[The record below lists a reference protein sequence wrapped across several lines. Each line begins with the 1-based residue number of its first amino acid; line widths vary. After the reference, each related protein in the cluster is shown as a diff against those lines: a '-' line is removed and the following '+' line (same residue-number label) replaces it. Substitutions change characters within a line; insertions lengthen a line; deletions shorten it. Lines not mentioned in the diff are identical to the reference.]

1 MKNAIARFGKFL
13 SAMVMPNIGAFIAW
27 GFITALFIDTG
38 WIPNAELASIQPF
51 MLTFLLPV
59 LIAAQGGKM
68 VGGDRGR
75 VMGAIAVMGCIAGVG
90 GTEGQPMLMG
100 AMIMGPLAGWVIK
113 KFDKMMENRMP
124 AGFEMLIN
132 NFSVGIFGMIMAILG
147 YYAIGPVMSAI
158 LSVLSAGVAFLVN
171 HSLLPLV
178 SVFLEPAK
186 VLFLNNAIN
195 HGVFTPI
202 GAEQVAEAG
211 KSIMYML
218 ETNPGPGLGVLLA
231 YMFFSKD
238 RTTRGSAPGAIII
251 HFFGGIHE
259 IYFPYILMNP
269 VVIIAPIVGNACA
282 ILFFSIMNAGLNGPA
297 APGSIIA
304 FTMMS
309 PRSSIFVS
317 WIGVAIAAAVSF
329 VIAAPIVKMAGAKNL
344 EEAQGQMQQMK
355 AEAKGTA
362 APAAADTP
370 LADGSAVK
378 KVIFA
383 CDAGMGSSAMGATK
397 FRNRIKDER
406 PDLIVTNTSVDNIP
420 ADADVVVCQ
429 QVLADRARACAPQA
443 HLVAI
448 GNFLADPGLDAL
460 YRTLT
465 AARPA
470 QAQAAPDAAAAE
482 PAPAEEKKRT
492 VMTADCVMLGLQP
505 VSKEDAIRAAGRLL
519 VEQGCVDE
527 QYIDAMLEREKLVTT
542 YMGMGIAIP
551 HGTTEQK
558 ARVKKSGIVMLQYPE
573 GVDFGDEKAQL
584 IFGIAGVGDE
594 HLDLLSNICTALE
607 DETVLNNLKTT
618 GDVSYVLKCL
628 EFHDEEA

>member
-362 APAAADTP
+362 APAAADAP

-465 AARPA
+465 AAKPA
-470 QAQAAPDAAAAE
+470 QAEAAPDAAAAE
-482 PAPAEEKKRT
+482 PAQAEGKKRT

>member
-362 APAAADTP
+362 VPAAADTP

-397 FRNRIKDER
+397 FRNRIKEER

-482 PAPAEEKKRT
+482 PAQAEEKKRT

>member
-38 WIPNAELASIQPF
+38 WIPNADLASIQPF

-75 VMGAIAVMGCIAGVG
+75 VMGAIAVMGCIAGVN

-113 KFDKMMENRMP
+113 KFDQAMEGRMP

-132 NFSVGIFGMIMAILG
+132 NFSVGIFGMVLAIIG
-147 YYAIGPVMSAI
+147 YYAIGPIMSAI

-231 YMFFSKD
+231 YMFFS
-238 RTTRGSAPGAIII
+238 
-251 HFFGGIHE
+251 
-259 IYFPYILMNP
+259 
-269 VVIIAPIVGNACA
+269 
-282 ILFFSIMNAGLNGPA
+282 IMNAGLNGPA

-304 FTMMS
+304 FIMMS
-309 PRSSIFVS
+309 PRDSIIVS
-317 WIGVAIAAAVSF
+317 IIGVVIAAAVSF
-329 VIAAPIVKMAGAKNL
+329 VIASPIVKMAGAKNL
-344 EEAQGQMQQMK
+344 EDAQGKMQQMK

-362 APAAADTP
+362 VPAASAP
-370 LADGSAVK
+370 VADGGAVK

-397 FRNRIKDER
+397 FRNRIKAER

-429 QVLADRARACAPQA
+429 QVLADRARASAPQA

-448 GNFLADPGLDAL
+448 GNFLADPGLDEL
-460 YRTLT
+460 YHSLT
-465 AARPA
+465 AQKPA
-470 QAQAAPDAAAAE
+470 DAPQAAAAE
-482 PAPAEEKKRT
+482 PAAAAEKKRT
-492 VMTADCVMLGLQP
+492 TINADCIKLGLQP
-505 VSKEDAIRAAGRLL
+505 VSKEEAIRAAGRLL

-527 QYIDAMLEREKLVTT
+527 SYIDAMLEREKLVTT

-573 GVDFGDEKAQL
+573 GVDFGEEKAQL
-584 IFGIAGVGDE
+584 VFGIAGVGDE

-607 DETVLNNLKTT
+607 DEEVLNNLKTT
-618 GDVSYVLKCL
+618 KDVSYVLKCL
-628 EFHDEEA
+628 EFHD

>member
-460 YRTLT
+460 YRALT
-465 AARPA
+465 AAKPA
-470 QAQAAPDAAAAE
+470 QEQAAPDAAAAE
-482 PAPAEEKKRT
+482 PAQAEEKKRT

>member
-218 ETNPGPGLGVLLA
+218 ETNPGPGLSVLLA

-460 YRTLT
+460 YRALT
-465 AARPA
+465 AAKPA

>member
-1 MKNAIARFGKFL
+1 MKNTIARFGKFL

-38 WIPNAELASIQPF
+38 WVPNADLASIQPF

-90 GTEGQPMLMG
+90 GTDGQPMLMG

-113 KFDKMMENRMP
+113 KFDQAMEGRMP

-132 NFSVGIFGMIMAILG
+132 NFSVGIFGMILAIIG
-147 YYAIGPVMSAI
+147 YYAIGPIMSAI
-158 LSVLSAGVAFLVN
+158 LSILSAGVAFLVN

-238 RTTRGSAPGAIII
+238 RTTKGSAPGAIII

-269 VVIIAPIVGNACA
+269 AVIIAPIVGNACA

-304 FTMMS
+304 FIMMS
-309 PRSSIFVS
+309 PRDSILVS
-317 WIGVAIAAAVSF
+317 IIGVVIAAAVSF
-329 VIAAPIVKMAGAKNL
+329 VIASPIVKMAGAKNL
-344 EEAQGQMQQMK
+344 DEAQSKMQQMN

-362 APAAADTP
+362 VPAAASAPVTE
-370 LADGSAVK
+370 GGAVK
-378 KVIFA
+378 NFIFA

-397 FRNRIKDER
+397 FRNRIKAER

-429 QVLADRARACAPQA
+429 QVLADRARASAPQA

-460 YRTLT
+460 YQALT
-465 AARPA
+465 AVKPA
-470 QAQAAPDAAAAE
+470 GAPQTEAAAPAAA
-482 PAPAEEKKRT
+482 PAEKKRT
-492 VMTADCVMLGLQP
+492 TINADCVKLGLP
-505 VSKEDAIRAAGRLL
+505 SVSKEEAIRAAGRLL

-527 QYIDAMLEREKLVTT
+527 AYIDAMLEREKLVTT

-558 ARVKKSGIVMLQYPE
+558 ARVKKSGIVMLQYPD
-573 GVDFGDEKAQL
+573 GVDFGEEKAQL
-584 IFGIAGVGDE
+584 VFGIAGVGDE

-607 DETVLNNLKTT
+607 DEEVLNKLKTT
-618 GDVSYVLKCL
+618 NDVSYVLQCL
-628 EFHDEEA
+628 EFHD

>member
-202 GAEQVAEAG
+202 DAEQVAEAG

-362 APAAADTP
+362 APAAADAP

-465 AARPA
+465 AAKPA

>member
-1 MKNAIARFGKFL
+1 
-13 SAMVMPNIGAFIAW
+13 
-27 GFITALFIDTG
+27 
-38 WIPNAELASIQPF
+38 
-51 MLTFLLPV
+51 
-59 LIAAQGGKM
+59 
-68 VGGDRGR
+68 
-75 VMGAIAVMGCIAGVG
+75 
-90 GTEGQPMLMG
+90 
-100 AMIMGPLAGWVIK
+100 
-113 KFDKMMENRMP
+113 
-124 AGFEMLIN
+124 
-132 NFSVGIFGMIMAILG
+132 
-147 YYAIGPVMSAI
+147 
-158 LSVLSAGVAFLVN
+158 
-171 HSLLPLV
+171 
-178 SVFLEPAK
+178 
-186 VLFLNNAIN
+186 
-195 HGVFTPI
+195 
-202 GAEQVAEAG
+202 
-211 KSIMYML
+211 
-218 ETNPGPGLGVLLA
+218 
-231 YMFFSKD
+231 
-238 RTTRGSAPGAIII
+238 
-251 HFFGGIHE
+251 
-259 IYFPYILMNP
+259 
-269 VVIIAPIVGNACA
+269 
-282 ILFFSIMNAGLNGPA
+282 
-297 APGSIIA
+297 
-304 FTMMS
+304 MS

-362 APAAADTP
+362 APAAADAP

-397 FRNRIKDER
+397 FRNRIKEER

-465 AARPA
+465 AAKPA
-470 QAQAAPDAAAAE
+470 QAQAAPDAVAAE

>member
-1 MKNAIARFGKFL
+1 MKNAVQRFGKFL

-27 GFITALFIDTG
+27 GFITALFIEAG
-38 WIPNAELASIQPF
+38 WLPNEQLASLNGP
-51 MLTFLLPV
+51 MLNYLLPI
-59 LIAAQGGKM
+59 LIGVQGGKL
-68 VGGDRGR
+68 VGGDRGA
-75 VMGAIAVMGCIAGVG
+75 VMGAIATVGVIVG
-90 GTEGQPMLMG
+90 APDYPMLMG
-100 AMIMGPLAGWVIK
+100 SMVMGPLAGFVIK
-113 KFDKMMENRMP
+113 KFDQAMDGRMP

-132 NFSVGIFGMIMAILG
+132 NFSVGIFGMVLAIIG
-147 YYAIGPVMSAI
+147 YYAIGPIMSAI

-304 FTMMS
+304 FIMMS
-309 PRSSIFVS
+309 PRDSIIVS
-317 WIGVAIAAAVSF
+317 IIGVVIAAAVSF
-329 VIAAPIVKMAGAKNL
+329 VIASPIVKMAGAKNL
-344 EEAQGQMQQMK
+344 EDAQGKMQQMK

-362 APAAADTP
+362 VPAASAP
-370 LADGSAVK
+370 VADGSAVK

-397 FRNRIKDER
+397 FRNRIKEER
-406 PDLIVTNTSVDNIP
+406 PDLIVTNSSVDNIP

-465 AARPA
+465 AAKPA
-470 QAQAAPDAAAAE
+470 QAEAAPDAAAAE

>member
-1 MKNAIARFGKFL
+1 
-13 SAMVMPNIGAFIAW
+13 
-27 GFITALFIDTG
+27 
-38 WIPNAELASIQPF
+38 
-51 MLTFLLPV
+51 
-59 LIAAQGGKM
+59 
-68 VGGDRGR
+68 
-75 VMGAIAVMGCIAGVG
+75 
-90 GTEGQPMLMG
+90 
-100 AMIMGPLAGWVIK
+100 
-113 KFDKMMENRMP
+113 
-124 AGFEMLIN
+124 
-132 NFSVGIFGMIMAILG
+132 
-147 YYAIGPVMSAI
+147 
-158 LSVLSAGVAFLVN
+158 
-171 HSLLPLV
+171 
-178 SVFLEPAK
+178 
-186 VLFLNNAIN
+186 
-195 HGVFTPI
+195 
-202 GAEQVAEAG
+202 
-211 KSIMYML
+211 
-218 ETNPGPGLGVLLA
+218 
-231 YMFFSKD
+231 
-238 RTTRGSAPGAIII
+238 
-251 HFFGGIHE
+251 
-259 IYFPYILMNP
+259 
-269 VVIIAPIVGNACA
+269 
-282 ILFFSIMNAGLNGPA
+282 
-297 APGSIIA
+297 
-304 FTMMS
+304 
-309 PRSSIFVS
+309 
-317 WIGVAIAAAVSF
+317 
-329 VIAAPIVKMAGAKNL
+329 
-344 EEAQGQMQQMK
+344 
-355 AEAKGTA
+355 
-362 APAAADTP
+362 
-370 LADGSAVK
+370 
-378 KVIFA
+378 
-383 CDAGMGSSAMGATK
+383 MGATK

-465 AARPA
+465 AVKPA
-470 QAQAAPDAAAAE
+470 QAEAAPDAAAAE
-482 PAPAEEKKRT
+482 PAQAEEKKRT

-628 EFHDEEA
+628 EFHDDQD

>member
-362 APAAADTP
+362 APAAADAP

-429 QVLADRARACAPQA
+429 QVLADRARACGAQA
-443 HLVAI
+443 RLVAV
-448 GNFLADPGLDAL
+448 GNFLAYSGLDAL
-460 YRTLT
+460 YRVLI
-465 AARPA
+465 AAKPA

>member
-460 YRTLT
+460 YRVLI
-465 AARPA
+465 AAKPA

-482 PAPAEEKKRT
+482 PAQAEGKKRT